1 MDMMHLIPSP
11 EQILEQAI
19 CLASSVLAGRRR
31 RIIDMTRPQ
40 RDFDIDPT
48 TGFLPGKPLPHLTGE
63 YSLWEQALLDGLET
77 VKLGEDTSDEAIA
90 SRDAAE
96 KWRAAIVS
104 VSAYHRRVNPSKIT

>member
-1 MDMMHLIPSP
+1 MFFMDMMQLIPSP

-48 TGFLPGKPLPHLTGE
+48 TGFLPSKPLPHLTGE
-63 YSLWEQALLDGLET
+63 YSLWEQALSDGLET

-104 VSAYHRRVNPSKIT
+104 VSAYHVV